1 MTYLRTGELIVSN
14 PVKLISRAELN
25 HVNDLVNEYDYVS
38 RLIQQEE
45 GKNLTSALPM
55 AIREKVSRMIDT
67 ELRAREAEIKAT
79 LQNQFQV
86 KV

>member
-1 MTYLRTGELIVSN
+1 MYLRSGELIVSEATL
-14 PVKLISRAELN
+14 LIGRGELSHIN
-25 HVNDLVNEYDYVS
+25 ELIEEYDEIGL
-38 RLIQQEE
+38 LIQVGKSKHIVEE
-45 GKNLTSALPM
+45 LPIS
-55 AIREKVSRMIDT
+55 IREKVSRMIDT